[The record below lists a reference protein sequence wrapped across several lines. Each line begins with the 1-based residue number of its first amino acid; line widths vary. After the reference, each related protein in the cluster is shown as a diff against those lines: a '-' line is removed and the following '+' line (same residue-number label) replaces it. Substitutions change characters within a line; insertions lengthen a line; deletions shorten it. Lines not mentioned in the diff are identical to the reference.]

1 MQRRLL
7 PFLVL
12 VVGLL
17 AAVGATIWINS
28 PVSPA
33 KTSAIGGAFS
43 LIDENG
49 AQVTEAVFKNKVSLV
64 FFGYTHCPDV
74 CPTTLYDMSQ
84 ILAKIPPNAPI
95 TAAFISVDPE
105 RDTPASLKDY
115 LSSFDPRI
123 HAFSGPRPN
132 IEAAM
137 KAYRVYAKKV
147 QTGPT
152 QLIYDYSW
160 LCNSIFGCN
169 SSNPSYFSIGNSWIC
184 DWVLKCSKRESDDYT
199 YDHTAL
205 VYLMDKSGN
214 FVTGLDLKRPPDDNV
229 KELAGY
235 FQ

>member
-1 MQRRLL
+1 MGRIWHVYFRRLGHLCAQLLITDILMQGRLL
-7 PFLVL
+7 PLVVL
-12 VVGLL
+12 VIGIL

-49 AQVTEAVFKNKVSLV
+49 AAVTEAVFKNKVALV

-84 ILAKIPPNAPI
+84 ILAKIPQNAPL
-95 TAAFISVDPE
+95 TAAFITVDPE
-105 RDTPASLKDY
+105 RDTPAILKEY

-123 HAFSGPRPN
+123 HAFSGPRLK

-137 KAYRVYAKKV
+137 KAYRVYGKKV
-147 QTGPT
+147 EG
-152 QLIYDYSW
+152 
-160 LCNSIFGCN
+160 
-169 SSNPSYFSIGNSWIC
+169 
-184 DWVLKCSKRESDDYT
+184 SKPDDYT

-205 VYLMDKSGN
+205 VYLMDKNGN
-214 FVTGLDLKRPPDDNV
+214 FVTGLDLKRQPEENA

-235 FQ
+235 YQ

>member
-1 MQRRLL
+1 MGRIWHLYFRGFCHLRAQLLLTDILMQRRLL
-7 PFLVL
+7 PLLVL

-49 AQVTEAVFKNKVSLV
+49 APVTEAVFKNKVALV
-64 FFGYTHCPDV
+64 FFGYAHCPDV

-84 ILAKIPPNAPI
+84 ILAKIPQNAPI
-95 TAAFISVDPE
+95 TAAFITVDPE
-105 RDTPASLKDY
+105 RDTPATLKDY

-123 HAFSGPRPN
+123 HAFSGARPN

-137 KAYRVYAKKV
+137 KVYRVYAKKV
-147 QTGPT
+147 QG
-152 QLIYDYSW
+152 
-160 LCNSIFGCN
+160 
-169 SSNPSYFSIGNSWIC
+169 
-184 DWVLKCSKRESDDYT
+184 SKAEDFT

-205 VYLMDKSGN
+205 VYLMDKNGN
-214 FVTGLDLKRPPDDNV
+214 FVTGLDLKRPPEENA

-235 FQ
+235 YQ